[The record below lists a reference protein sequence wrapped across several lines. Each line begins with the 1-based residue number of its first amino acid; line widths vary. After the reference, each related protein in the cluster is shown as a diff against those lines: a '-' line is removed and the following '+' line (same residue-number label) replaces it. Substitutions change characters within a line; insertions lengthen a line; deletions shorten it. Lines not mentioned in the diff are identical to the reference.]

1 MERKARTGCT
11 IFRDLAF
18 CNLGLIKETAAMIP
32 AVRSWTRDEMMKRVA
47 FFKDLKGSK
56 TGLPDSD
63 LPECER
69 ELINVIGFQPPDNEG
84 DVVSPVGAAA
94 ARLSAIPI
102 SEGFNL
108 GFARCKPGRGPL
120 MHNHDTN
127 ETFMPITGR
136 WRCAWNEGPEYEF
149 VDVGPCDVVSF
160 PPGVAR
166 RFMNVTEGEPDTEHL
181 LLFVVAGNGPQAEFT
196 PDANEIMRRGDGL
209 SGRDITRHKR
219 ADDAYE

>member
-1 MERKARTGCT
+1 MLPDVK
-11 IFRDLAF
+11 
-18 CNLGLIKETAAMIP
+18 
-32 AVRSWTRDEMMKRVA
+32 VWTRDEMLKRVA

-56 TGLPDSD
+56 RGLPDSE

-69 ELINVIGFQPPDNEG
+69 ELINVIGFQPPANEG
-84 DVVSPVGAAA
+84 SIVSPVGADA
-94 ARLSAIPI
+94 ARLAAIPV

-136 WRCAWNEGPEYEF
+136 WRCAWNEGAAYEY
-149 VDVGPCDVVSF
+149 VDVGPLDVVSF

-166 RFMNVTEGEPDTEHL
+166 RFLNITEGEPDHEHIM
-181 LLFVVAGNGPQAEFT
+181 LFVIAGNAPEAEFT
-196 PDANEIMRRGDGL
+196 PEANGIMESRSRPDKGL
-209 SGRDITRHKR
+209 AER
-219 ADDAYE
+219 A

>member
-1 MERKARTGCT
+1 M
-11 IFRDLAF
+11 
-18 CNLGLIKETAAMIP
+18 MP
-32 AVRSWTRDEMMKRVA
+32 AIRNWTRDEMMKRVA
-47 FFKDLKGSK
+47 FFRDLKGSK
-56 TGLPDSD
+56 IGLPDSD
-63 LPECER
+63 LPECEK
-69 ELINVIGFQPPDNEG
+69 ELINVIGFQPPDDEG
-84 DVVSPVGAAA
+84 PDDEGTIISPVGSTA
-94 ARLSAIPI
+94 ARRSAIPV

-136 WRCAWNEGPEYEF
+136 WRCAWNEGADYQF

-181 LLFVVAGNGPQAEFT
+181 LLFIVAGNGPRAEYT
-196 PDANEIMRRGDGL
+196 SEANEIVRHGGDGL
-209 SGRDITRHKR
+209 PSAVG
-219 ADDAYE
+219 